1 MAEKKSSILK
11 NTIVIFV
18 VTLVSVALLAIVNQ
32 VTMGPIEEAQIAAEA
47 ASLSAAYTEAKEF
60 GQIDGKEA
68 MLEKSTELL
77 ESADIQKCTINNV
90 LAAQDANGNL
100 IGYAISAT
108 TQNGYGADLQ
118 IAVGITKDGKIAGFD
133 VISNNET
140 PGFGANCTNPEFTSQ
155 FKGKSAAGKISFNK
169 AGATSDSEIDAIS
182 GATITTNAVTEAVN
196 AAIVFFQENF
206 NGGFDAA
213 PAVDPMEQAL
223 PGADVAALEDVAVTN
238 GKGEEYTVD
247 EVKKDASGYIV
258 IVTAHNGYD
267 GDLQIA
273 LGIGNDGIIKGYS
286 ALVCNETPGLGA
298 QCKEEPFAQQFVGL
312 KAEKISFV
320 QGGGANAANNEIDA
334 IAAATITT
342 NAAVTAVN
350 GAVDY
355 YNAQLKGE

>member
-1 MAEKKSSILK
+1 MAEKKSGILK
-11 NTIVIFV
+11 NTLVIFI
-18 VTLVSVALLAIVNQ
+18 VTLVAVALLAVVNQ

-60 GQIDGKEA
+60 AQVDGKDA
-68 MLEKSTELL
+68 MIEKSTELL

-90 LAAQDANGNL
+90 LAAKDASGNI

-108 TQNGYGADLQ
+108 TQNGYSADLQ
-118 IAVGITKDGKIAGFD
+118 IAVGITKDGTIAGFD
-133 VISNNET
+133 VVSNNET

-155 FKGKSAAGKISFNK
+155 FKGKSASGKISFNK
-169 AGATSDSEIDAIS
+169 SGATSDNEIDAIS

-196 AAIVFFQENF
+196 GAIIFFQENF

-223 PGADVAALEDVAVTN
+223 PGADLGALKDISVVN
-238 GKGEEYTVD
+238 GEGENYTVN
-247 EVKKDASGYIV
+247 EVKEDASGYIV
-258 IVTAHNGYD
+258 TVTAHNGYD

-273 LGIGNDGIIKGYS
+273 LGIGKDGIIKGYS
-286 ALVCNETPGLGA
+286 VLVCNETPGLGS
-298 QCKEEPFAQQFVGL
+298 QCKEEPFALQFAGL
-312 KAEKISFV
+312 KAETIKFV
-320 QGGGANAANNEIDA
+320 PSGANAANNERDA

-342 NAAVTAVN
+342 NAVVTAVN
-350 GAVDY
+350 GAIDY

>member
-1 MAEKKSSILK
+1 MAEKKSSIIK
-11 NTIVIFV
+11 NTLVIFI
-18 VTLVSVALLAIVNQ
+18 VTLVAVALLAVVNQ

-47 ASLSAAYTEAKEF
+47 ASLSAAYTDAKEF
-60 GQIDGKEA
+60 AQVDGKEA
-68 MLEKSTELL
+68 MLEKATELL

-90 LAAQDANGNL
+90 LAAQDASGNL

-118 IAVGITKDGKIAGFD
+118 VAVGITKDGTIAGFD
-133 VISNNET
+133 VVSNNET

-169 AGATSDSEIDAIS
+169 SGATSDSEIDAIS

-196 AAIVFFQENF
+196 GAIVFFQENF
-206 NGGFDAA
+206 NGGFSAA
-213 PAVDPMEQAL
+213 PAVDPMKQAL
-223 PGADVAALEDVAVTN
+223 PGADVAALTDVAVVN
-238 GKGEEYTVD
+238 GEGENYTVN
-247 EVKKDASGYIV
+247 EVKEDASGYIV

-273 LGIGNDGIIKGYS
+273 LGIGKDGIIKGYS

-298 QCKEEPFAQQFVGL
+298 QCKEEPFALQFTGL
-312 KAEKISFV
+312 KAETVKFV
-320 QGGGANAANNEIDA
+320 PSGANAANNEIDA

>member
-1 MAEKKSSILK
+1 MAEKKSSIIK
-11 NTIVIFV
+11 NTLVIFI
-18 VTLVSVALLAIVNQ
+18 VTLVAVALLAVVNQ

-47 ASLSAAYTEAKEF
+47 ASLSAAYTDAKEF
-60 GQIDGKEA
+60 AQVDGKEA
-68 MLEKSTELL
+68 MLEKATELL

-90 LAAQDANGNL
+90 LAAQDASGNL

-118 IAVGITKDGKIAGFD
+118 VAVGITKDGTIAGFD

-169 AGATSDSEIDAIS
+169 SGATSDSEIDVIS

-196 AAIVFFQENF
+196 GAIVFFQENF
-206 NGGFDAA
+206 NGGFSAA

-223 PGADVAALEDVAVTN
+223 PGADVAALKDVAVVN
-238 GKGEEYTVD
+238 GEGENYTVN
-247 EVKKDASGYIV
+247 EVKEDASGYIV

-273 LGIGNDGIIKGYS
+273 LGIGKDGIIKGYS

-298 QCKEEPFAQQFVGL
+298 QCKEEPFALQFTGL
-312 KAEKISFV
+312 KAETVKFV
-320 QGGGANAANNEIDA
+320 PSGANAANNEIDA

>member
-18 VTLVSVALLAIVNQ
+18 VTLVAVALLAVVNQ

-60 GQIDGKEA
+60 AQVDGKDA
-68 MLEKSTELL
+68 MIEKSTELL

-90 LAAQDANGNL
+90 LAAQDASGNL

-118 IAVGITKDGKIAGFD
+118 VAVGITKDGTIAGFD

-140 PGFGANCTNPEFTSQ
+140 PGFGANCTSPEFTSQ

-169 AGATSDSEIDAIS
+169 SGATSDSEIDAIS

-196 AAIVFFQENF
+196 GAIVFFQENF

-223 PGADVAALEDVAVTN
+223 PGAAIDALEDVAVTT
-238 GKGEEYTVD
+238 GEGADYTVN
-247 EVKKDASGYIV
+247 EVKKDANGYII

-267 GDLQIA
+267 GDLQVA

-286 ALVCNETPGLGA
+286 VLLCNETPGLGA
-298 QCKEEPFAQQFVGL
+298 QCKEEPFAQRFVGL
-312 KAEKISFV
+312 KAETVKFV
-320 QGGGANAANNEIDA
+320 PSGANAANNEIDA

>member
-1 MAEKKSSILK
+1 MSKNKSSILK
-11 NTIVIFV
+11 NTLVIFI
-18 VTLVSVALLAIVNQ
+18 VTLVSVALLAVVNQ
-32 VTMGPIEEAQIAAEA
+32 VTKGPIEEAQIKAEA
-47 ASLSAAYTEAKEF
+47 ESLSAAYTGAASF
-60 GQIDGKEA
+60 VQVDGKEE
-68 MLEKSTELL
+68 MLEKSAELL
-77 ESADIQKCTINNV
+77 ESAEIQKCTINNV
-90 LAAQDANGNL
+90 LAANDANGNI

-118 IAVGITKDGKIAGFD
+118 IAVGITNEGKIAGFD

-140 PGFGANCTNPEFTSQ
+140 PGFGANCTQPEFKSQ
-155 FKGKSAAGKISFNK
+155 FAGKSAEGKLSYSK
-169 AGATSDSEIDAIS
+169 TGASSDNEIDAIS

-196 AAIVFFQENF
+196 AAIVFYQENF
-206 NGGFDAA
+206 GGGYSAA
-213 PAVDPMEQAL
+213 PAVDPMQQAL
-223 PGADVAALEDVAVTN
+223 PEADIDALTDVAVVN
-238 GKGEEYTVD
+238 GEGENYTVN
-247 EVKKDASGYIV
+247 EVKEAASGYIV

-273 LGIGNDGIIKGYS
+273 LGIGKDGIIKGYS

-298 QCKEEPFAQQFVGL
+298 QCKEEPFSLQFAGL
-312 KAEKISFV
+312 KAETIKFV
-320 QGGGANAANNEIDA
+320 PSGANAANNEIDA